1 MKDISSDVAY
11 EFIRKRILS
20 GAYSSGDAL
29 MTKDLAKEI
38 GVSRTPVRDALRQLE
53 TDGLVEIRARQGARV
68 KTMEFSDYRDLSA
81 IRLAL
86 ETYAAGYAAENHT
99 GADLREMENAL
110 EAMRSLTRQVNAAEQ
125 EEPLLRELVLAD
137 ARFHV
142 AIMSAAKN
150 ELMKKEILRLHLIN
164 RVILGPSA
172 SMYRDPAQR
181 PARDQRRLD
190 VMGSHEEIFAAI
202 ARRDPH
208 AARAAM
214 EAHILELIEHN
225 QELMARLTGAAST
238 RELTEEEL
246 SYTA

>member
-20 GAYSSGDAL
+20 GAYSSGDPL

-53 TDGLVEIRARQGARV
+53 ADGLVDIRARQGARV
-68 KTMEFSDYRDLSA
+68 KAMEFSDYRDLSA

-99 GADLREMENAL
+99 GADLREMESAL
-110 EAMRSLTRQVNAAEQ
+110 EAMRTLTAEVNRSPQ

-142 AIMSAAKN
+142 AIMTAAKN

-164 RVILGPSA
+164 RVILGPNA
-172 SMYRDPAQR
+172 GMYRDPAQR

-190 VMGSHEEIFAAI
+190 VMSSHEEILAAI
-202 ARRDPH
+202 ARRDAPG
-208 AARAAM
+208 ARAAM
-214 EAHILELIEHN
+214 EAHIQELIDHSHE
-225 QELMARLTGAAST
+225 QMMRLTGPATT

-246 SYTA
+246 CYTA